1 MKADMSVLWT
11 VSGGQKDTPIHAN
24 YEIMTL
30 KNKLFLSILTALTAH
45 TGLLAQRNA
54 WTPSAHY
61 TQMAADFELRH
72 DIDSTTIVMLGNS
85 LTEFGGNWGERL
97 GVANVANYGIMGDN
111 TQGMLH
117 RLHQIT
123 PHHPQAIFLMV
134 GINDVT
140 DRLSDRQIFKRCR
153 SVIEAIRSQSPTTR
167 LFVQSLLPINLD
179 VKQWKILVNQESKIV
194 AINRRLA
201 DYCAQEHLP
210 FIHLYPLFI
219 DNGRDI
225 MRQDLTIDGLHLTEQ
240 GYQIWVHTLR
250 PYLDQLHTQPIPHT
264 DAPLQADSVAQ
275 NDKHY

>member
-1 MKADMSVLWT
+1 
-11 VSGGQKDTPIHAN
+11 
-24 YEIMTL
+24 MTF
-30 KNKLFLSILTALTAH
+30 KNKIFLSILTALTAH
-45 TGLLAQRNA
+45 TGLLAQRNT

-97 GVANVANYGIMGDN
+97 GVTNVANYGIMGDN

-140 DRLSDRQIFKRCR
+140 GKLSDRQIFKRCR
-153 SVIEAIRSQSPTTR
+153 SVIEAIRSQSPATR

-179 VKQWKILVNQESKIV
+179 VKQWKILVGQEAKIV

-201 DYCAQEHLP
+201 AYCAQEHLP
-210 FIHLYPLFI
+210 FIHLYPLFT

-240 GYQIWVHTLR
+240 GYQIWVQTLL
-250 PYLDQLHTQPIPHT
+250 PYFDQLRTLPTSPTIK
-264 DAPLQADSVAQ
+264 PLPVDSVVQ
-275 NDKHY
+275 NENHY